1 VLYWGKGFYWVKML
15 VMMPLAMLNLLL
27 FHFTTY
33 RSVAQWDTA
42 PNPPPAAKLAG
53 VLSIVLWVG
62 VLAFGRLVAYDW
74 WTIVE
79 GGLTGN

>member
-1 VLYWGKGFYWVKML
+1 VNRRAAGQRQRSRDQH
-15 VMMPLAMLNLLL
+15 N
-27 FHFTTY
+27 HFMT
-33 RSVAQWDTA
+33 
-42 PNPPPAAKLAG
+42 
-53 VLSIVLWVG
+53 LSIVLWVG